1 MRRSENVILVFLKN
15 ASFQAL
21 RFGKMENLSSSELD
35 SPSKT
40 PLFIAI
46 AAVILALA
54 SLALGWMGFSS
65 AAKLEKEIARLEAA
79 AEQDSGLEAAVQENA
94 ERVDKLSGSVNA
106 FSKSVNDAISGVRSD
121 MTKIRSDLRGI
132 TIDAKTALKKV
143 EELEEKG
150 VQVSVVPT
158 ASRSSSAA
166 STADAKNPDTKPGKS
181 GVYTIKSG
189 DYFSKIAAAYKI
201 SLAELEA
208 ANPGVDSRRLRIG
221 QQINIPAPSN

>member
-1 MRRSENVILVFLKN
+1 
-15 ASFQAL
+15 
-21 RFGKMENLSSSELD
+21 MENLSSSELD

-54 SLALGWMGFSS
+54 SLGLGWMGFSN
-65 AAKLEKEIARLEAA
+65 AAKLEKEIARLEEAA
-79 AEQDSGLEAAVQENA
+79 QQGSGLEEAIQANSENL
-94 ERVDKLSGSVNA
+94 DKLSSSMNG
-106 FSKSVNDAISGVRSD
+106 FSKNVNEAISGVRSD
-121 MTKIRSDLRGI
+121 MTKVRSDIRSV
-132 TIDAKTALKKV
+132 TIDARTALKKV

-150 VQVSVVPT
+150 VKVAVVPT
-158 ASRSSSAA
+158 SSSSTTRSSTTAA
-166 STADAKNPDTKPGKS
+166 AKSPDTKPGTS